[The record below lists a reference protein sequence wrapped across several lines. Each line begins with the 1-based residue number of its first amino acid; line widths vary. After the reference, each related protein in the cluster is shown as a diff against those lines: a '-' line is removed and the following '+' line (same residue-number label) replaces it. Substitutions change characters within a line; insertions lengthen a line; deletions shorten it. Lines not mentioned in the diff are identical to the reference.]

1 MGFIPHD
8 AKWYLADIVE
18 QITVED
24 DSRSI
29 VHTNSVLIRA
39 DSPEEAYAKATELGQ
54 QGEISYENPGG
65 KQVRITYRGLHDL
78 NVIHDELEHG
88 AELIFSERADVDELA
103 IQQWVSE
110 KQKLGVF
117 APIRPS
123 NGLDYRAKDVV
134 EEAHKLMQEHL
145 EDV

>member
-1 MGFIPHD
+1 MQKRQNWVNK
-8 AKWYLADIVE
+8 AKYRMRTPV
-18 QITVED
+18 VSKFG
-24 DSRSI
+24 SR
-29 VHTNSVLIRA
+29 T
-39 DSPEEAYAKATELGQ
+39 G
-54 QGEISYENPGG
+54 
-65 KQVRITYRGLHDL
+65 GLHDL

-88 AELIFSERADVDELA
+88 AELIFSERADMDELA